1 MPNSI
6 NDNIG
11 AGLWSEQDVALYN
24 KLDFYLAKQQVEFFP
39 QWETYGK
46 LLSSQRWTPNMGSV
60 MKGVHKEP
68 APVLRNMF
76 FPNLLTV
83 DPKKDVIEV
92 RENAQSARLHW
103 HRFESQLLDVT
114 PSFQD
119 FLTDSVTAANE
130 DIARKVKVAEDMFYR
145 TYLFHASPFVW
156 IAGKTGGTAELT
168 AATHI
173 AGSVA
178 AAGLTE
184 AKNTAEVQAL
194 VALVGAGVAGGL
206 SLKQLAKLSTVMTT
220 DLEATYY
227 EGSASQE
234 VDEGLKGKYCLVT
247 SGEVWDNFQFDPFL
261 LANRQINLDLVT
273 GKFRGSFFGRWTTML
288 ERFPIRIKA
297 DGTIPAPQVVETD
310 SAKHD
315 FGETKPNPAYTA
327 APFEVSF
334 AFGSDG
340 YKKLEVG
347 PPPAA
352 FAKGE
357 MSMKD
362 FRGLQWN
369 GMTRITKDILVKTRD
384 ENNDIVLDTNKYGHK
399 LQLISELTMGICPT
413 RRRNVIPVIYRRLR
427 AGE

>member
-6 NDNIG
+6 DNNVG
-11 AGLWSEQDVALYN
+11 SKLWSEQDVALYN
-24 KLDFYLAKQQVEFFP
+24 KLDFYLAKQQVDFFP

-46 LLSSQRWTPNMGSV
+46 LLSTQRWTPNMGSV

-76 FPNLLTV
+76 FPNTL
-83 DPKKDVIEV
+83 DSEPKKDIIEV

-103 HRFESQLLDVT
+103 HRFESQLLYVT

-145 TYLFHASPFVW
+145 TYLFHASPYVW
-156 IAGKTGGTAELT
+156 VCGKNNNTAELT
-168 AATHI
+168 PATYI

-178 AAGLTE
+178 AAGISQ
-184 AKNTAEVQAL
+184 AKTTAEIQTLVSTVGDAL
-194 VALVGAGVAGGL
+194 T
-206 SLKQLAKLSTVMTT
+206 LKGLAKLGTVMTT
-220 DLEATYY
+220 DLEANYY
-227 EGSASQE
+227 EGSAGNE

-261 LANRQINLDLVT
+261 LANRQINLDVVT
-273 GKFRGSFFGRWTTML
+273 GKFRGSFFGRWTSML

-297 DGTIPAPQVVETD
+297 DGTIPAPQTLELN
-310 SAKHD
+310 SAAQD
-315 FGETKPNPAYTA
+315 YGETKPNPEYTA
-327 APFEVSF
+327 APYEVSF
-334 AFGSDG
+334 AFGADG

-369 GMTRITKDILVKTRD
+369 GMTRITKDILV
-384 ENNDIVLDTNKYGHK
+384 NVLNEAGTMVQDTNKYGHY

-413 RRRNVIPVIYRRLR
+413 RRRNVIPILYRRQR
-427 AGE
+427 VGANA